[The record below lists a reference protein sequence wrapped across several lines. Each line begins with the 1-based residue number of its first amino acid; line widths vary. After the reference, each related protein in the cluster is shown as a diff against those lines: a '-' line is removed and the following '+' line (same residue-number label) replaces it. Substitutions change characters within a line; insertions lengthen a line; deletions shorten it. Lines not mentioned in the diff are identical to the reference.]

1 MRYAIHPGYAKV
13 VAVDSVI
20 ACGAIGTAVS
30 AVLTKSLLDIAPRST
45 HRRNTVYVPR
55 CDIRGDL
62 R

>member
-1 MRYAIHPGYAKV
+1 MRYAILPGYAKV
-13 VAVDSVI
+13 VAVDTVI
-20 ACGAIGTAVS
+20 ACGATGTALSV
-30 AVLTKSLLDIAPRST
+30 ALTKRLLDIAPRST